1 MGLYHKSQRRV
12 CFKKGEDISV
22 VKNKKRGS
30 IEIHKELVEKEVY
43 STIEVTTDIT
53 SILYTKEEWKE
64 EDGIELQISE
74 ELDNQ
79 KQLSIATDLRFN
91 R

>member
-1 MGLYHKSQRRV
+1 MNSPLDIYFKRFTPCVIICPCNKWLSQQV

-43 STIEVTTDIT
+43 STIEVTIDIT

-64 EDGIELQISE
+64 EDGVEL
-74 ELDNQ
+74 
-79 KQLSIATDLRFN
+79 
-91 R
+91 

>member
-1 MGLYHKSQRRV
+1 MGLCHKSQRRV

-30 IEIHKELVEKEVY
+30 IEIYKELVEKEVY